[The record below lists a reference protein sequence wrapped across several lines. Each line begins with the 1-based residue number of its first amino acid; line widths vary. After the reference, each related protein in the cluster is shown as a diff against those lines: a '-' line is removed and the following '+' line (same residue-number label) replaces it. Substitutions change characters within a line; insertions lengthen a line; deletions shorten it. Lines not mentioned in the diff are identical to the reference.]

1 LALFAGDDGLDV
13 YRRIINKADR
23 FLKSD
28 AALMLEIGYAQ
39 GPAIRE
45 LLEQAG
51 AFAEIK
57 IEKDFHDNDRIVS
70 ALRTSS

>member
-13 YRRIINKADR
+13 YRRIIDKADR

-28 AALMLEIGYAQ
+28 AALMLEIGFAQ
-39 GPAIRE
+39 GRAIQE

-51 AFAEIK
+51 TFTEIK
-57 IEKDFHDNDRIVS
+57 IEKDLHNTDRI
-70 ALRTSS
+70 AIARKLP